1 MAAVVHNV
9 LEQFN
14 ITGRLFC
21 VTTDN
26 ASNNGTMRKELE
38 SYMRSTTQEVEWSSD
53 ATKIP
58 CMAHVIQLVVKAMLK
73 AFNVDM
79 AEEVIDVTGVSI
91 TDDTT
96 VTSAIRKIRTLSNL
110 VSRSAKKTELLLQK
124 QSDIEAKRLLQLK
137 RDIDIRWNSMSY
149 EFTAAITAGVA
160 KLRHYYTETGG
171 PVEQT
176 YALAAILDPSQKLD
190 IFNAPEWD
198 RSHSKKY
205 CQIFLDYWKAYYQK
219 DSRDQHEAVPPCPYT
234 PTSLNAVFRMNRQL
248 HKGWQSPSST
258 SYNEAE
264 RYLNAPVVS
273 ADADTPVLLVWKTL
287 ELSYPSVA
295 KMARDILAVPATGT
309 GVERIFNIARD
320 IHEYHRAQMSTATVR
335 ESMIVKHYHRY
346 KWELD
351 NHWDNI
357 DHVFGAPDP
366 DSIIEDSD
374 RQVAMT
380 MDAEQDLPD
389 PSTPHRA
396 TQGRNGRLETQRKRN
411 FGVLNKDLQN
421 DEASIDTP
429 RHSQR
434 LRR

>member
-21 VTTDN
+21 MTTDN
-26 ASNNGTMRKELE
+26 ASNNGTMCKELE

-73 AFNVDM
+73 AFNVDI

-96 VTSAIRKIRTLSNL
+96 VTSAIRKICTLSNL

-124 QSDIEAKRLLQLK
+124 QSDIEAKRRLQLK
-137 RDIDIRWNSMSY
+137 RDCYGYN

-205 CQIFLDYWKAYYQK
+205 RQIFLDYWKAYYQK
-219 DSRDQHEAVPPCPYT
+219 DLRDQHEAVPPCPYT

-320 IHEYHRAQMSTATVR
+320 IHEYHRAQMSMTTV
-335 ESMIVKHYHRY
+335 
-346 KWELD
+346 
-351 NHWDNI
+351 
-357 DHVFGAPDP
+357 
-366 DSIIEDSD
+366 
-374 RQVAMT
+374 
-380 MDAEQDLPD
+380 
-389 PSTPHRA
+389 
-396 TQGRNGRLETQRKRN
+396 
-411 FGVLNKDLQN
+411 
-421 DEASIDTP
+421 
-429 RHSQR
+429 
-434 LRR
+434 